1 MSIRIILAEDQT
13 IMREGLR
20 SLIEKYPDM
29 EVVAE
34 ADTGRSTVA
43 LAQKLMPDVVV
54 MDITMPD
61 LNGIEATR
69 QIVSECRGVKIVALS
84 VHSERQFVQGMFE
97 AGASGY
103 LLKDCAALDLAAAI
117 RAVAQDQTYLS
128 PKIAGIVV
136 EGYVRHLSKTQPAG
150 FSRLTGREREVLQL
164 LAEGKSRKEIADML
178 YLSPRT
184 VETHRRQIMDKLNL
198 RTNAELTKFA
208 IREGLTP
215 LER

>member
-1 MSIRIILAEDQT
+1 MSIRVILAEDQT

-20 SLIEKYPDM
+20 SLLEKYPDM
-29 EVVAE
+29 EVSAE
-34 ADTGRSTVA
+34 ADTGRTTVA
-43 LAQKLMPDVVV
+43 LCRQFRPDVVV

-69 QIVSECRGVKIVALS
+69 QIMAECPGVKVLALS
-84 VHSERQFVQGMFE
+84 VHSERQFVEGMFE

-103 LLKDCAALDLAAAI
+103 LLKDCAARDLASAI
-117 RAVAQDQTYLS
+117 RAVAQNQTYLS
-128 PKIAGIVV
+128 PKIAGLIV
-136 EGYVRHLSKTQPAG
+136 EGYVRHLSKTSSTGYAG
-150 FSRLTGREREVLQL
+150 LTDREREVLQL
-164 LAEGKSRKEIADML
+164 LAEGKSRKEIADL
-178 YLSPRT
+178 LHISPRT